1 MGRGSLARL
10 YDACSEPFRKAVVE
24 YKLLTV
30 HGEDNGVVERLQ
42 QFASQQGGW
51 PRLGYAEERIK
62 WFEEA
67 YAKALA
73 D

>member
-1 MGRGSLARL
+1 
-10 YDACSEPFRKAVVE
+10 VVE
-24 YKLLTV
+24 YKLRTV

-42 QFASQQGGW
+42 QFASQQAGW
-51 PRLGYAEERIK
+51 PRLGYAEERIR

-67 YAKALA
+67 YAQALV